1 MVNENTLAF
10 QDMGGGSNMLP
21 KSERP
26 KIIDM
31 RCRLTTAS
39 QSDYFRQRTQHSG
52 AYDSINA
59 FKDGSIES
67 FFRDLD
73 EAGVTTAVSVSGMN
87 KGMTLG
93 HSVFPER
100 TTSNDEQ
107 AQVQK
112 ENPARFVACAGIDAW
127 GVFHDPLEEIE
138 RCKKLGFKVIFI
150 EPGRGPNYADNLAD
164 PRLYPIYQ
172 KCLDLDIA
180 ISPQTSGPLG
190 GLNID
195 YAHPKYID
203 QVAHDFPDL
212 TIICGHGHYPYIR
225 EIITIASM
233 RRDNIYVSPDAYLTM
248 LGTEDWV
255 KAVNSSWGIAD
266 RFIFGSA
273 YPLLNLTNYTNFFFS
288 LPWKDE
294 VLDKICWKNAINA
307 LKLHDVP
314 EIKELYGLD

>member
-1 MVNENTLAF
+1 
-10 QDMGGGSNMLP
+10 
-21 KSERP
+21 
-26 KIIDM
+26 
-31 RCRLTTAS
+31 
-39 QSDYFRQRTQHSG
+39 
-52 AYDSINA
+52 
-59 FKDGSIES
+59 
-67 FFRDLD
+67 
-73 EAGVTTAVSVSGMN
+73 MN

-107 AQVQK
+107 AQIQK

-138 RCKKLGFKVIFI
+138 RCKKLGFKVVFI